1 MYYYFLKCKIT
12 LDDYIVININEFIYY
27 QAKLHI
33 FSRKIQYI
41 KIKVLYRV
49 Q

>member
-1 MYYYFLKCKIT
+1 MYYYFLKDA
-12 LDDYIVININEFIYY
+12 LFLHHYIVININEFIYY